1 MKMGSQGRS
10 HPNIRG
16 QRIHNYRVLRMETL
30 KEIRCVFYDLE
41 HEPTGARHIHIAN
54 EDREN
59 TFGVGFKTVP
69 EDSTGVAH
77 ILEHTVLC
85 GSRRFP
91 VRDPF
96 FSMLKRSLSTFMN
109 AFTASDWTMYP
120 FSTQN
125 RKDFYNLL
133 DVYLDAVFFP
143 KLDALSLKQEGCRLE
158 VEFDKDG
165 SWKLVYKG
173 VVFNEMKGAMSSPD
187 QVMIRSMLN
196 ALYPETTYRHNSGGD
211 PREIPSLTHDHLIAF
226 HRRHYH
232 PSNAFFYTYGC
243 LLLEDHL
250 AFIDRTILSQFQ
262 RIDPRTQVASQP
274 RWNRPRTVEY
284 AYPLSSEE
292 DPSRKAQ
299 VSVAWLM
306 SDIQDAFEVLALAL
320 LESILLGNAASP
332 LRRALIDS
340 GLGSALS
347 DGTGFDADNRD
358 TLFSC
363 GLKDVSAEE
372 AQKIEDIIFGSLQ
385 ELAEK
390 GIDRQLIDAAIH
402 QMEFHRKE
410 ITNQPYPYGIKL
422 LFSFFSPWIH
432 GADPVRILRFDQD
445 LQKICREVERG
456 GFFETLIRRYF
467 LENLH
472 RIRMILKPDSDL
484 EEKQNHHFSERLAGI
499 KDALNDA
506 ERIRIQK
513 DAETLTILQE
523 SKENLSSLPTLSIED
538 IPPHTEIIRE
548 NAVIHP
554 VRCYHRPT
562 SGIYYF
568 SAAMGAGA
576 LLPEQLPLAPFFC
589 YAFSRCGTVH
599 FDYAQMAR
607 RVSAYTGGIGMAA
620 HAQTRFDARNACLPY
635 AGLDAK
641 CLVRNIDRMYE
652 ILNEL
657 IYGYRFSDIVRLRN
671 LLLEYRA
678 GMEASVVRN
687 GHRLAMSLAARN
699 FSVSRRLSEIW
710 YGIHQLETIK
720 SMAQDL
726 SDGSLEKLGERL
738 SNLGRALFSKTNVQ
752 VALIGEDFVV
762 PGTVK
767 TAQDLFSELPS
778 SGDGFIAPE
787 LSTDPEPLREG
798 WITSTAV
805 SFVARA
811 FETVGILHPDAP
823 ALAVIGK
830 MLRSLFLHREIR
842 EKGGAYGGFAQYSFE
857 DGLFSFASYRD
868 PHIVSTLDAFE
879 RASNFI
885 RRSENYENE
894 DVKESILQ
902 VCSDID
908 RPDAPGASARKAF
921 ARKLAGLTDEIRQE
935 FKRKLLTLSS
945 KQIAEAAQRHFGGD
959 RPASVAVISGES
971 QLAQA
976 NTKLVQSPLTLRKI

>member
-1 MKMGSQGRS
+1 MRSQDPG
-10 HPNIRG
+10 HPDIRG
-16 QRIHNYRVLRMETL
+16 KRIRNYRVLRMEAL
-30 KEIRCVFYDLE
+30 KEIRCVFYELE
-41 HEPTGARHIHIAN
+41 HEPTGARHIHIAS

-59 TFGVGFKTVP
+59 TFGVAFKTVP

-85 GSRRFP
+85 GSKRFP

-125 RKDFYNLL
+125 RKDFYNLM

-143 KLDALSLKQEGCRLE
+143 KLDALSFKQEGCRLE
-158 VEFDKDG
+158 VESDKDG
-165 SWKLVYKG
+165 SWKLAYKG

-187 QVMIRSMLN
+187 QVMVRSMLN
-196 ALYPETTYRHNSGGD
+196 ALYPATTYRHNSGGD
-211 PREIPSLTHDHLIAF
+211 PREIPSLTHEHLIAF

-243 LLLEDHL
+243 LPLEDHL
-250 AFIDRTILSQFQ
+250 AFIDQTILSRFQ
-262 RIDPRTQVASQP
+262 RIDPKTQVASQP
-274 RWNRPRTVEY
+274 RWDRPRTVEY
-284 AYPLSSEE
+284 AYPLSSGE
-292 DPSRKAQ
+292 DASRKAQ

-363 GLKDVSAEE
+363 GLKDVCAEE
-372 AQKIEDIIFGSLQ
+372 AEKIEGIIFGSLQ
-385 ELAEK
+385 ELSDK
-390 GIDRQLIDAAIH
+390 GIERELIDAAIH

-410 ITNQPYPYGIKL
+410 VTNQPYPYGLKL
-422 LFSFFSPWIH
+422 LFSFFSAWIH

-445 LQKICREVERG
+445 LQKIRREVERG
-456 GFFETLIRRYF
+456 GFFEKLIRRYF

-472 RIRMILKPDSDL
+472 RIRMILKPDLEL
-484 EEKQNHHFSERLAGI
+484 EEKQNRHFSRQLARI
-499 KDALNDA
+499 KDALNDTD
-506 ERIRIQK
+506 RIRIQK
-513 DAETLTILQE
+513 DAETLVDLQE
-523 SKENLSSLPTLSIED
+523 SKENLSSLPTLAIED
-538 IPPHTEIIRE
+538 IPPLTEVIRE

-554 VRCYHRPT
+554 VSCYHRPT
-562 SGIYYF
+562 AGIYYF
-568 SAAMGAGA
+568 SAAVGAGA
-576 LLPEQLPLAPFFC
+576 LLPEQIPLVPFFC

-599 FDYAQMAR
+599 LDYAQMAR
-607 RVSAYTGGIGMAA
+607 RISAYTGGLGMAA
-620 HAQTRFDARNACLPY
+620 HALTRYDARNACLPY

-641 CLVRNIDRMYE
+641 CLVRNIDRMFE

-710 YGIHQLETIK
+710 YGIHHLETIK

-726 SDGSLEKLGERL
+726 SDASLEKLGEQL
-738 SNLGRALFSKTNVQ
+738 SDLGRALFSKTNVQ
-752 VALIGEDFVV
+752 VALIGEDSVV

-767 TAQDLFSELPS
+767 TAQDLFSELPQ
-778 SGDGFIAPE
+778 SGDGFIAPM

-798 WITSTAV
+798 WSTSSAV

-811 FETVGILHPDAP
+811 FETVGIRHPDSP

-857 DGLFSFASYRD
+857 DGLFCLASYRD
-868 PHIVSTLDAFE
+868 PHIVSTLEVFE
-879 RASNFI
+879 RASDFI
-885 RRSENYENE
+885 RRPENYGTE

-921 ARKLAGLTDEIRQE
+921 VRKLVGLTDEIRQE
-935 FKRKLLTLSS
+935 FKQKLLTLTPQ
-945 KQIAEAAQRHFGGD
+945 QIAEAAQRHFGGD

-976 NTKLVQSPLTLRKI
+976 NSKLVQSPLKLRKI

>member
-1 MKMGSQGRS
+1 MRSQDPGYPDIRS
-10 HPNIRG
+10 KRIR
-16 QRIHNYRVLRMETL
+16 NYRVLRMETL
-30 KEIRCVFYDLE
+30 KEIRCVFYELE
-41 HEPTGARHIHIAN
+41 HEPTGARHIHIAS

-59 TFGVGFKTVP
+59 TFGVAFKTVP

-85 GSRRFP
+85 GSKRFP

-125 RKDFYNLL
+125 RKDFYNLM

-143 KLDALSLKQEGCRLE
+143 KLDALSFKQEGCRLE
-158 VEFDKDG
+158 VESDKDG
-165 SWKLVYKG
+165 SWKLAYKG

-187 QVMIRSMLN
+187 QVMVRSMLN
-196 ALYPETTYRHNSGGD
+196 ALYPATTYRHNSGGD
-211 PREIPSLTHDHLIAF
+211 PREIPSLTHEHLIAF

-232 PSNAFFYTYGC
+232 PSNAYFYTYGC
-243 LLLEDHL
+243 LPLEDHL
-250 AFIDRTILSQFQ
+250 AFIDQTILSQFK
-262 RIDPRTQVASQP
+262 RIDPGTQVASQP
-274 RWNRPRTVEY
+274 RWDRPRTVEY
-284 AYPLSSEE
+284 TYPLSSGE
-292 DPSRKAQ
+292 DASRKAQ

-306 SDIQDAFEVLALAL
+306 SDIQDAFDVLALAL

-363 GLKDVSAEE
+363 GLKDVCAEE
-372 AQKIEDIIFGSLQ
+372 AEKIEGIILGSLQ
-385 ELAEK
+385 ELSDK
-390 GIDRQLIDAAIH
+390 GIERELIDAAIH

-410 ITNQPYPYGIKL
+410 VTNQPYPYGLKL
-422 LFSFFSPWIH
+422 LFSFFSAWIH

-445 LQKICREVERG
+445 LQKIRREVDSG
-456 GFFETLIRRYF
+456 GFFEKLIRRYF
-467 LENLH
+467 LENSH
-472 RIRMILKPDSDL
+472 RIRMILKPDSEL
-484 EEKQNHHFSERLAGI
+484 EEKQNRHFSRQLDRI
-499 KDALNDA
+499 KDALNDTD
-506 ERIRIQK
+506 RIRIQK
-513 DAETLTILQE
+513 DAETLIDLQE
-523 SKENLSSLPTLSIED
+523 SKENLSSLPTLDIED
-538 IPPHTEIIRE
+538 IPPLTEVVRE

-554 VRCYHRPT
+554 VSCYHRPT
-562 SGIYYF
+562 VGIYYF

-576 LLPEQLPLAPFFC
+576 LLPEQLPLVPFFC
-589 YAFSRCGTVH
+589 YAFSRCGTVRL
-599 FDYAQMAR
+599 DYAQMAR
-607 RVSAYTGGIGMAA
+607 RISADTGGLGMAA
-620 HAQTRFDARNACLPY
+620 HALTRYDAQHACLPY

-641 CLVRNIDRMYE
+641 CLVRNIDRMFE

-657 IYGYRFSDIVRLRN
+657 IYGYRFSDIARLRN

-710 YGIHQLETIK
+710 YGIHHLETIK
-720 SMAQDL
+720 SMAQDI
-726 SDGSLEKLGERL
+726 SDASLEKLGEQL
-738 SNLGRALFSKTNVQ
+738 SDLGRALFSKTNVQ
-752 VALIGEDFVV
+752 VALIGEDSVV

-778 SGDGFIAPE
+778 SGDGFIAPI
-787 LSTDPEPLREG
+787 LPTDPEPLREG
-798 WITSTAV
+798 WSTSSAV
-805 SFVARA
+805 SFVVRA
-811 FETVGILHPDAP
+811 FETVGIRHRDSP

-842 EKGGAYGGFAQYSFE
+842 EKGGAYGGFAQYSSE
-857 DGLFSFASYRD
+857 DGLFCLASYRD
-868 PHIVSTLDAFE
+868 PHIVSTLDVFE
-879 RASNFI
+879 RASDFI
-885 RRSENYENE
+885 RRPENYGAE

-921 ARKLAGLTDEIRQE
+921 VRKLVGLTDEIRQE
-935 FKRKLLTLSS
+935 FKQKLLTLTP
-945 KQIAEAAQRHFGGD
+945 KQIAEAAQRHFSCN

-976 NTKLVQSPLTLRKI
+976 NSKLVQSPLKLRKI